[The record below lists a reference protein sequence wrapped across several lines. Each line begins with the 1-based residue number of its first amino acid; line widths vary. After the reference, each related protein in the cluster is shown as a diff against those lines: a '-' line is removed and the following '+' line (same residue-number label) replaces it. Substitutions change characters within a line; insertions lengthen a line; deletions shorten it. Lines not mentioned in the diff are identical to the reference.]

1 MDHPDILLFII
12 VMLIFVFC
20 IYLVTFVIVT
30 TQGKSWF
37 SHEVENEVK
46 VGWIRTSSHW
56 EPSEGGFKWEHNGIL
71 GVNDC
76 SVLCSGIEKKIK
88 GLGHTY

>member
-20 IYLVTFVIVT
+20 IYLITFVIVT

-37 SHEVENEVK
+37 SRVVENEVK
-46 VGWIRTSSHW
+46 VG
-56 EPSEGGFKWEHNGIL
+56 
-71 GVNDC
+71 
-76 SVLCSGIEKKIK
+76 
-88 GLGHTY
+88 